1 MLLQVNAKRS
11 EAVSFHRFYN
21 QSVSDGLDLRHEW
34 IAWNHLMTTDH
45 DGMMGHGVQTICQ
58 TPFVL
63 TPEAKAKI
71 TQGEAMISKT
81 AAIQESALGA
91 LFSGINPAVVS
102 FLDINIRRDHIREDA
117 MIQLLLR
124 GDDLQ
129 KPLRV
134 KFFSNGIEEE
144 GQDEGGLSKE
154 FFQLLVISV
163 RKGRT
168 LMRDRL

>member
-1 MLLQVNAKRS
+1 MMDPS
-11 EAVSFHRFYN
+11 E
-21 QSVSDGLDLRHEW
+21 
-34 IAWNHLMTTDH
+34 T
-45 DGMMGHGVQTICQ
+45 GHGFQTICQ
-58 TPFVL
+58 TPFIL

-81 AAIQESALGA
+81 AAMQESALGA

-117 MIQLLLR
+117 MNQLLLR
-124 GDDLQ
+124 DADLQ

-134 KFFSNGIEEE
+134 KFFSNDIEEE

-154 FFQLLVISV
+154 FFQLLVISP
-163 RKGRT
+163 RY
-168 LMRDRL
+168 LWASMRDPRV